1 MCYIFFLRAPESK
14 AAMLKKDSDF
24 VWYSSLKSSFRTTR
38 MVFLYDHDDD
48 DAIWNLRNIVL
59 IVGCVSILIHVLEF
73 FAFWYLLAAFFIINT
88 EVPKSDDQFWG
99 VLYPALLI
107 LHTVI
112 QVCFSILLIVGV
124 LKKRKAYILPWMIT
138 TIIEC
143 AILFKSAILLG
154 IQSVPASAWI
164 IATTL
169 AFFSVQIF
177 YVACVILYFRR
188 IKKMEREIQPPDVFK
203 CT

>member
-1 MCYIFFLRAPESK
+1 MSVLQEQ
-14 AAMLKKDSDF
+14 DSEKCGMGHCCGF
-24 VWYSSLKSSFRTTR
+24 CSL
-38 MVFLYDHDDD
+38 
-48 DAIWNLRNIVL
+48 ANIVYF
-59 IVGCVSILIHVLEF
+59 IGIASVLIHVLEF